1 MLSLKDGGSRGSV
14 QGYSVGGKTGTS
26 EPPKEDIDYGYVAS
40 FVAVSPADNPEIV
53 VLVALYN
60 PQNGNAS
67 GGRMA
72 GPVVS
77 KILSEVLPYLGI
89 SADKIDIGTTTS
101 SNSLLTVPDVQ
112 NKTVAE
118 AQKVLT
124 NAGFRTQ
131 INTTGNKNEVL
142 VSEQVPAKDI
152 KLPNNS
158 LVVLY
163 TEENTVRT
171 STTVPDL
178 SNLTASQAADSL
190 KAKNL
195 NISIEGSGLVVSQ
208 DPPNGSS
215 VEQGSVVKV
224 ILNTE

>member
-1 MLSLKDGGSRGSV
+1 
-14 QGYSVGGKTGTS
+14 
-26 EPPKEDIDYGYVAS
+26 
-40 FVAVSPADNPEIV
+40 
-53 VLVALYN
+53 
-60 PQNGNAS
+60 
-67 GGRMA
+67 MA

-89 SADKIDIGTTTS
+89 SADKIDIGTTSS
-101 SNSLLTVPDVQ
+101 SNSLITVPDVQ

-142 VSEQVPAKDI
+142 VSEQVPAKDT

-163 TEENTVRT
+163 TEENSVRT

-178 SNLTASQAADSL
+178 NGLTASQAADSL

-195 NISIEGSGLVVSQ
+195 NISLEGSGLVKSQ
-208 DPPNGSS
+208 EPANGTS
-215 VEQGSVVKV
+215 VEQGTVVKV

>member
-1 MLSLKDGGSRGSV
+1 MLLQKDGGSRGSV

-26 EPPKEDIDYGYVAS
+26 EPPVEDSDYGYVAS

-60 PQNGNAS
+60 PQEGNAS

-89 SADKIDIGTTTS
+89 SADKIDIGTTS

-112 NKTVAE
+112 NKTVSE

-124 NAGFRTQ
+124 NAGFRIQ
-131 INTTGNKNEVL
+131 INTTRNKNEVL
-142 VSEQVPAKDI
+142 VSEQVPAKDT

-163 TEENTVRT
+163 TEENSVRT

-178 SNLTASQAADSL
+178 SGLTASQAADSL

-195 NISIEGSGLVVSQ
+195 NISIEGSGLVASQ
-208 DPPNGSS
+208 EPANGTS

-224 ILNTE
+224 TLNTE

>member
-1 MLSLKDGGSRGSV
+1 M
-14 QGYSVGGKTGTS
+14 
-26 EPPKEDIDYGYVAS
+26 DYGYVAS

-53 VLVALYN
+53 ALVALYN

-89 SADKIDIGTTTS
+89 SADKIDIGTASS
-101 SNSLLTVPDVQ
+101 SNSLITVPDVQ
-112 NKTVAE
+112 NKTVTE

-142 VSEQVPAKDI
+142 VSEQVPAKDT

-163 TEENTVRT
+163 TEEDSVRT

-178 SNLTASQAADSL
+178 SGLTASQAADSL

-195 NISIEGSGLVVSQ
+195 NISVEGSGLVISQ
-208 DPPNGSS
+208 EPANGTS
-215 VEQGSVVKV
+215 VEQGTVVKV

>member
-72 GPVVS
+72 GPAVS

-142 VSEQVPAKDI
+142 VSEQVPAKDT

-163 TEENTVRT
+163 TDENTVRT

>member
-1 MLSLKDGGSRGSV
+1 M
-14 QGYSVGGKTGTS
+14 
-26 EPPKEDIDYGYVAS
+26 
-40 FVAVSPADNPEIV
+40 
-53 VLVALYN
+53 
-60 PQNGNAS
+60 
-67 GGRMA
+67 
-72 GPVVS
+72 
-77 KILSEVLPYLGI
+77 
-89 SADKIDIGTTTS
+89 
-101 SNSLLTVPDVQ
+101 
-112 NKTVAE
+112 
-118 AQKVLT
+118 
-124 NAGFRTQ
+124 
-131 INTTGNKNEVL
+131 
-142 VSEQVPAKDI
+142 VSEQVPAKDT

-163 TEENTVRT
+163 TDENTVRT

>member
-1 MLSLKDGGSRGSV
+1 MLSQKDGGSRGSV

-60 PQNGNAS
+60 PQNGTPS

-131 INTTGNKNEVL
+131 INTSGNKNEVL
-142 VSEQVPAKDI
+142 VSEQVPAKDT

-163 TEENTVRT
+163 TDENTVRT

-215 VEQGSVVKV
+215 IEQGSVVKV

>member
-1 MLSLKDGGSRGSV
+1 MLSPRDGGSKGSV

-26 EPPKEDIDYGYVAS
+26 EPPKEDVDFGYVAS

-101 SNSLLTVPDVQ
+101 SNSFINVPDVQ
-112 NKTVAE
+112 NKTVTE

-131 INTTGNKNEVL
+131 INTEGNKNEVL
-142 VSEQVPAKDI
+142 VSEQVPAKDT

-163 TEENTVRT
+163 TEEDTVRT

-178 SNLTASQAADSL
+178 NGLTASQAADSL

-208 DPPNGSS
+208 DPPNGTS
-215 VEQGSVVKV
+215 VEQGSIVK
-224 ILNTE
+224 ITLQNE

>member
-1 MLSLKDGGSRGSV
+1 MSLKDGGSRGSV

>member
-1 MLSLKDGGSRGSV
+1 MLSPRDGGSRGSV

-26 EPPKEDIDYGYVAS
+26 EPPKEDVDFGYVAS

-101 SNSLLTVPDVQ
+101 SNSFISVPDVQ
-112 NKTVAE
+112 NKTVTE

-142 VSEQVPAKDI
+142 VSEQVPTKDTM
-152 KLPNNS
+152 LPNNS

-163 TEENTVRT
+163 TENDSVRT

-178 SNLTASQAADSL
+178 NGLTASQAADSL

-208 DPPNGSS
+208 DPPNGTS
-215 VEQGSVVKV
+215 VEQGSVVK
-224 ILNTE
+224 ITLQNQ